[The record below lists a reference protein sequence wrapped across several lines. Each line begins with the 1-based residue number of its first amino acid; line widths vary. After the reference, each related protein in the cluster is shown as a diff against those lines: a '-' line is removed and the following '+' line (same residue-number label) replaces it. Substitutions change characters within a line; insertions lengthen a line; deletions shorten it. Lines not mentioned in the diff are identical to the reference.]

1 MKVVICIPTLRK
13 PHAATLEA
21 IRAAVPVLD
30 EAGIEHGL
38 VSEVGNPYISQARN
52 VMLRKALDAKAN
64 AVIFLDHD
72 VSFQS
77 DALLQLLLVP
87 DDVVTMH
94 TRCTYIDEVTG
105 TQREIE
111 LVYPDEADPARG
123 RISVLTPVGSALL
136 GLRVGQEIAW
146 NFPDGSVRCLKIASV
161 NRSPR

>member
-1 MKVVICIPTLRK
+1 MKPDRALAFIPMMNQNIHSRQGFPGETTDHEPPVVSSADLLRLRQW
-13 PHAATLEA
+13 PLSDELADEIDRA
-21 IRAAVPVLD
+21 IVVPQ
-30 EAGIEHGL
+30 E
-38 VSEVGNPYISQARN
+38 
-52 VMLRKALDAKAN
+52 
-64 AVIFLDHD
+64 
-72 VSFQS
+72 
-77 DALLQLLLVP
+77 LVP